1 MEMHLQKKENFEK
14 SQTTE
19 TPKLEI
25 NSSRQFE
32 SWLSEQHINLAFTT
46 YQVGKIF
53 FIGTHRP
60 QMKKLSFFERTLPRC
75 MGLAVFEN
83 SLYTSSLYQ
92 IHRFEDVRKNQED
105 TDSLQ
110 TPGERIYVPQLNYI
124 TGDLDT
130 HEMAIETKN
139 GSNRLIFVNTLFNCL
154 ATVSEKFSFKP
165 VWRPPF
171 ISKLAAE
178 DRCHL
183 NGLALRD
190 GEARYV
196 SAVATTDVVNGWR
209 EHRDNGGIVMDIKKN
224 ETIAENL
231 SMPHSPRWHEETLYV
246 SNAGSGHFGRI
257 DIKSGKFEEIAFCP
271 GFLRGMAIHN
281 GFAIVGI
288 SRCRKNRT
296 FQGIALDENLKNAK
310 VEPRCGLL
318 VIDLKTGD
326 IVHTLTIEGII
337 DEIFDVGV
345 IPDTV
350 KTQAIGFKTEEIR
363 RVISI
368 DV

>member
-1 MEMHLQKKENFEK
+1 MSETK
-14 SQTTE
+14 E
-19 TPKLEI
+19 TPRLEI
-25 NSSRQFE
+25 NTSRQFE
-32 SWLSEQHINLAFTT
+32 SWLREQNINLAFTT

-53 FIGTHRP
+53 FLGTRRP
-60 QMKKLSFFERTLPRC
+60 QAKKLFVFERTLKRC

-92 IHRFEDVRKNQED
+92 IHRFEDVQND
-105 TDSLQ
+105 HDN
-110 TPGERIYVPQLNYI
+110 TPGSKTFGKRIYVPQLNYI

-130 HEMAIETKN
+130 HEMAVETNN
-139 GSNRLIFVNTLFNCL
+139 GSNRLVFVNTLFNCL

-183 NGLALRD
+183 NGLALRE

-196 SAVATTDVVNGWR
+196 SAVSTTDVVNGWR
-209 EHRDNGGIVMDIKKN
+209 EHRDNGGIVMDIKTN

-231 SMPHSPRWHEETLYV
+231 SMPHSPRWHNETLYL

-257 DIKSGKFEEIAFCP
+257 DMKSGKFEEIAFCP

-288 SRCRKNRT
+288 SKCRKNRT
-296 FQGIALDENLKNAK
+296 FQGIALDENLKNKK

-326 IVHTLTIEGII
+326 IVHSLTIEGII
-337 DEIFDVGV
+337 DEIFDVAV
-345 IPDTV
+345 IPETV
-350 KTQAIGFKTEEIR
+350 KTQAIGFKTDEIR

-368 DV
+368 DTDENG